1 MNEMNTSDSEF
12 VRHSI
17 WEHVP
22 EARPFV
28 TEIEEEEW
36 ETTNGECSDPGMYSM
51 LSYGFVHPVFRPAL
65 EESARETLVRSAR
78 LIEALLGSG
87 RPQVIELVSIR
98 VTDQLLGFPELWERF
113 ASYAGP
119 RMRFEADLRREY
131 YR

>member
-1 MNEMNTSDSEF
+1 MNPSDSEF
-12 VRHSI
+12 VRKSI

-28 TEIEEEEW
+28 TELEEEEL
-36 ETTNGECSDPGMYSM
+36 ELTNGECSDPGMYSM
-51 LSYGFVHPVFRPAL
+51 LSYGFMHPVFRPAL
-65 EESARETLVRSAR
+65 EKSTKETIVHCAR

-98 VTDQLLGFPELWERF
+98 VTDHLLGFPELWERF
-113 ASYAGP
+113 AGYAGP
-119 RMRFEADLRREY
+119 HMRFEADLRRKY

>member
-1 MNEMNTSDSEF
+1 MNNTDSEF
-12 VRHSI
+12 VRQSV

-28 TEIEEEEW
+28 TGLEQEELEL
-36 ETTNGECSDPGMYSM
+36 TNGECSDPGMYSM
-51 LSYGFVHPVFRPAL
+51 LSYGFIHPLLRPAL
-65 EESARETLVRSAR
+65 EESVEETIVRSAR

-98 VTDQLLGFPELWERF
+98 ITDLLLGFPELWERF

-119 RMRFEADLRREY
+119 HMQFEADLRRKY

>member
-1 MNEMNTSDSEF
+1 METSDSEF

-17 WEHVP
+17 WEHVS

-28 TEIEEEEW
+28 SELEAEELEL
-36 ETTNGECSDPGMYSM
+36 TNGECSDPGMYSM

-65 EESARETLVRSAR
+65 EQLVEAVIVRSAR
-78 LIEALLGSG
+78 LVEALLESG

-113 ASYAGP
+113 SSYAGP
-119 RMRFEADLRREY
+119 RMRLEAELRREY
-131 YR
+131 YC